1 MKKIILIVVIVLV
14 LAGGGAGG
22 YFYAK
27 SKSSSSEKDSKT
39 KETTSHT
46 TSSSWNPYS
55 AEEHYQKTLGD
66 FLISAVQGDYVV
78 KMTVTIGLKDE
89 EAKEKYEGLAKALTE
104 KEREAAASAEHS
116 SSETTAD
123 LTPME
128 IAINSKIG
136 SFMLHADEATIHNK
150 DELATKLK
158 EYLNKELGM
167 DNDFIKEL
175 YIENYVIQ

>member
-27 SKSSSSEKDSKT
+27 SKSSSEDKKNEKEK
-39 KETTSHT
+39 TSHT
-46 TSSSWNPYS
+46 TSSSSWNPYS
-55 AEEHYQKTLGD
+55 TEEHYQKTLGD

-89 EAKEKYEGLAKALTE
+89 EAKEKYDGLAKALTE
-104 KEREAAASAEHS
+104 KEREAEASAEHS

-123 LTPME
+123 LTPMA

-136 SFMLHADEATIHNK
+136 SFMLHTDEATIHNK
-150 DELATKLK
+150 DELTKKLK
-158 EYLNKELGM
+158 DYLNKELGM
-167 DNDFIKEL
+167 DQDFIKEL
-175 YIENYVIQ
+175 YIENYIIQ